1 MNKLPSDMK
10 LTIHSAHYSDWHP
23 LISCSK
29 FRAGIESAH
38 MELYAENQSIKTS
51 SRLDLH
57 APTTTVHF
65 HFSMERKSWRIK
77 MLKIKFQVIQLLCW
91 CFYYDSSIRSGNAA
105 RTKLCENFQ
114 FALDPNML
122 RKRLEQERKVVTSHR
137 YWCRFVPCLTDTHSA
152 SSRAIFLF
160 FFLAF
165 FYLHA
170 HRLMLFFA
178 SHSMMF
184 SAPLCLRNSSL
195 RSIDPA
201 VVVMGQTSF
210 YTAAAAFRS
219 NWLGSQLEFPFCGFF
234 CSFILSRWGLF
245 ANCFAF
251 FCCFVLHEFMAKNK
265 TFRMASALG
274 ENGETG
280 KKRLCAIMP
289 NFIAGCTIFYHSIM
303 EMRDRSWWT
312 LNLNFQDIR
321 GSSEN
326 C

>member
-1 MNKLPSDMK
+1 
-10 LTIHSAHYSDWHP
+10 
-23 LISCSK
+23 
-29 FRAGIESAH
+29 

-165 FYLHA
+165 FI
-170 HRLMLFFA
+170 
-178 SHSMMF
+178 SM
-184 SAPLCLRNSSL
+184 PIGLCCSS
-195 RSIDPA
+195 PA
-201 VVVMGQTSF
+201 
-210 YTAAAAFRS
+210 TA
-219 NWLGSQLEFPFCGFF
+219 
-234 CSFILSRWGLF
+234 
-245 ANCFAF
+245 
-251 FCCFVLHEFMAKNK
+251 
-265 TFRMASALG
+265 
-274 ENGETG
+274 
-280 KKRLCAIMP
+280 
-289 NFIAGCTIFYHSIM
+289 
-303 EMRDRSWWT
+303 
-312 LNLNFQDIR
+312 
-321 GSSEN
+321 
-326 C
+326 